1 MQHANRKTE
10 EVGSGICNL
19 TRNCIILPTRKCLL
33 VLIKQSRCFVRSCR
47 WKRLYLCPWCCR
59 GLRGADV
66 HGDEDEEGLDA
77 QLPVGADRLR
87 GPLRGTGGGS
97 ARLAKTVDLRSRGR
111 HVPLRLHGRLGES
124 LRLSAV
130 SQHADVSKN
139 IKAWAVSQHVDSSK
153 NTKAWAV
160 SQHVDSSKNTKAWAA
175 SQHVDSSKNT
185 KAWAASQHVDSSKN
199 TKAWAA
205 SQHVDSSKNTKAWA
219 ASQHVDSSKNTKAWA
234 ASQHVDNSNTSTAVI
249 DN

>member
-10 EVGSGICNL
+10 EMGSGICNL

-33 VLIKQSRCFVRSCR
+33 VLIKQSRCFVGSCR

-77 QLPVGADRLR
+77 QLPVGADSLR
-87 GPLRGTGGGS
+87 GPVRGTGGRS
-97 ARLAKTVDLRSRGR
+97 ARLAKTVDLRGRGR

-139 IKAWAVSQHVDSSK
+139 TNAWAVDTTHLHQQERQDLLSQHTDTSK

-160 SQHVDSSKNTKAWAA
+160 LQHTNTSKNAKTCSHNTLTPARTPRHGLSQHF
-175 SQHVDSSKNT
+175 
-185 KAWAASQHVDSSKN
+185 
-199 TKAWAA
+199 
-205 SQHVDSSKNTKAWA
+205 
-219 ASQHVDSSKNTKAWA
+219 
-234 ASQHVDNSNTSTAVI
+234 DNSNTSTAAI